1 MRTLTSTLTARQ
13 QANSYIAVL
22 KATLTHGATTYTYD
36 LTQIKD
42 LDHTEQPYQQ
52 KAEIVLN
59 NSDGAL
65 TALDLKGYKLVLS
78 YGMRT
83 PAGEETSDAAP
94 LYVVG
99 QTLNSQEGSLVC
111 VLTAIGLSDILAE
124 DRAND
129 SYIPTSS
136 DTKTVKTLIGEI
148 LAATLACYNHCP
160 AYDVVWDSE
169 DSLIDVYQ
177 PKDSFRIYIG
187 GSRMAAI
194 RRLLDY
200 TKCVGRFQA
209 DGKYHIMSPTTT
221 GTTYDY
227 EYTLEGGHVF
237 FAKAYRKALVIPNY
251 VVVQSRD
258 ADSPQYTGYYTDA
271 DSITAFREVRNYIQT
286 SLASNAQATAIAT
299 AVISKYQMQANM
311 GSAEVPMNCGAEI
324 FDYVKV
330 TDSREGDNRVG
341 NLGSIRRYW
350 RKGAFR
356 MTFSFGGWLSVAG
369 LLSDLEV
376 NSDVGSS
383 LARTTLKGQDIY
395 LDDIVDGTVYAKIKG
410 LHLTGGQLKLDDQV
424 YYGAGY
430 NPTTKELQIERGTTA
445 PGDTTKL
452 WIDTNTTP
460 SRIKRYSGGAWVVC
474 TPKDL
479 DDLPNGTT
487 YSRVNTASLNAS
499 GLVLLDQVVTG
510 GYGLL
515 SVSCLSAGYLQ
526 LNQYTQVSGAWYDE
540 SGVEIDAAH
549 GINIYGTNNAL
560 TTRATKTG
568 TIQCYVGSN
577 GAIYAG
583 AGAVKLN
590 ASGVEITGKWL
601 FLKSG
606 STVGDLYQDS
616 SYLRLESDVG
626 ICISPGD
633 GSCTIVLATATVVPG
648 VANSGTLGTSGD
660 YWGTAYINVLY
671 YKTHTTFADKDD
683 LALIADL
690 EKGIIPKEVASPD
703 GSFIS
708 MGAGIGLALG
718 AINQLADK
726 IMKLEERIIKLE

>member
-1 MRTLTSTLTARQ
+1 MRTLTSTLTDRQ
-13 QANSYIAVL
+13 KANSYIAVL
-22 KATLTHGATTYTYD
+22 KATLTHGATTYIYD

-83 PAGEETSDAAP
+83 SAGEETSDAAP

-99 QTLNSQEGSLVC
+99 QNLNSQEGSLLC
-111 VLTAIGLSDILAE
+111 VLSAIGLSNILAE

-136 DTKTVKTLIGEI
+136 DTKTVKTIIGEI
-148 LAATLACYNHCP
+148 MAATLACYNHCP
-160 AYDVVWDSE
+160 AYEVVWDSE
-169 DSLIDVYQ
+169 DSLIDTYI

-200 TKCVGRFQA
+200 TKCVGRFQT

-227 EYTLEGGHVF
+227 EYTLEGGHIF
-237 FAKAYRKALVIPNY
+237 FAKAYRKSLVLPNY

-271 DSITAFREVRNYIQT
+271 DSIASFREVRNYIQT
-286 SLASNAQATAIAT
+286 SLTSNAQATAIAT

-311 GSAEVPMNCGAEI
+311 GSADVPMNCGAEI

-356 MTFSFGGWLSVAG
+356 MTFSFGGWLSVTG

-383 LARTTLKGQDIY
+383 LARTTSKGQDIY
-395 LDDIVDGTVYAKIKG
+395 LDDITDGDTFKKVLATQISAGKINLTSECTYAVGYDPSGKRRVFTATPTTPYDVGDLWLAATVGKRCTTARATGAYVAGDWTAITIDDITDGTTYQRVKSTAINASGMVILDQTIAGTYGLVLASQISAGEIVLSSTGMQIDKNGVVTAASGTRVELKSTGLRGYNGATLEFELSASDGRAYFGAGTCILSATGAQIKG
-410 LHLTGGQLKLDDQV
+410 QAFVFSNAAATVHNWI
-424 YYGAGY
+424 YGAAGGLAILATGDIIPMSNIVPNEASMY
-430 NPTTKELQIERGTTA
+430 NFGSNTYYWATLYSTILSLKET
-445 PGDTTKL
+445 
-452 WIDTNTTP
+452 TTP
-460 SRIKRYSGGAWVVC
+460 SANAGSGKV
-474 TPKDL
+474 
-479 DDLPNGTT
+479 
-487 YSRVNTASLNAS
+487 
-499 GLVLLDQVVTG
+499 
-510 GYGLL
+510 
-515 SVSCLSAGYLQ
+515 
-526 LNQYTQVSGAWYDE
+526 YTKSDNKLYFQDGD
-540 SGVEIDAAH
+540 GVEH
-549 GINIYGTNNAL
+549 
-560 TTRATKTG
+560 
-568 TIQCYVGSN
+568 
-577 GAIYAG
+577 
-583 AGAVKLN
+583 
-590 ASGVEITGKWL
+590 
-601 FLKSG
+601 
-606 STVGDLYQDS
+606 TVAF
-616 SYLRLESDVG
+616 V
-626 ICISPGD
+626 
-633 GSCTIVLATATVVPG
+633 
-648 VANSGTLGTSGD
+648 
-660 YWGTAYINVLY
+660 
-671 YKTHTTFADKDD
+671 
-683 LALIADL
+683 
-690 EKGIIPKEVASPD
+690 
-703 GSFIS
+703 
-708 MGAGIGLALG
+708 
-718 AINQLADK
+718 
-726 IMKLEERIIKLE
+726 